1 MPEDDRIATEV
12 VAIGRRLGLPV
23 VAVQPVYCL
32 APSDAPKLRL
42 LAAIRANA
50 LLDNPIDFAVDES
63 VQEGAESEE
72 ASEES
77 NETRR
82 DPSLKSR
89 RDSGLGS
96 HPLRMTARDFTD
108 FAVSGLP
115 VNGARLSDI
124 SDRAASWMEESHW
137 LSPAEVAARFARFS
151 AAVDMTAE
159 IAARCGDCLPDGRAI
174 WPALKLPATQTPD
187 EALAHLALTGYLKL
201 EARNWNLETESW
213 NLGTGIGR

>member
-1 MPEDDRIATEV
+1 MIAEDERIATEV
-12 VAIGRRLGLPV
+12 VALARRLGLPV

-32 APSDAPKLRL
+32 APADAPKLRL

-50 LLDNPIDFAVDES
+50 LLDNPSDFAVDES
-63 VQEGAESEE
+63 EREGAESEE

-108 FAVSGLP
+108 LAVSGLT
-115 VNGARLSDI
+115 VSGARLTDI
-124 SDRAASWMEESHW
+124 SDRAASCKEESS
-137 LSPAEVAARFARFS
+137 L
-151 AAVDMTAE
+151 AVP
-159 IAARCGDCLPDGRAI
+159 C
-174 WPALKLPATQTPD
+174 
-187 EALAHLALTGYLKL
+187 
-201 EARNWNLETESW
+201 
-213 NLGTGIGR
+213 